1 MCWRQFTIFLQQK
14 FNDAYK
20 LDIQVCSKDNFAAS
34 SILFIHSSHSLTL
47 LTASLYNSLNRK
59 LSYVVH
65 LIASCSDLVTS
76 WKATQRKTSKLLKE
90 KASQR
95 KLENFF
101 SKKNF
106 QVSSWFVLFCSNQQN
121 HAHKLFNCWSN
132 QIQYRINNQGEIL
145 DIYQVPF
152 ISLGGE
158 KVKIILLGLQILL
171 LKLEISQHLG

>member
-65 LIASCSDLVTS
+65 LIASCSDLMTS

-106 QVSSWFVLFCSNQQN
+106 QVSSWFVLFCSN
-121 HAHKLFNCWSN
+121 
-132 QIQYRINNQGEIL
+132 
-145 DIYQVPF
+145 IYQVPF